1 MPGMLELILDYGTL
15 ILDHVIPD
23 FSQWSKEILGRST
36 VLILLVIYFAFD
48 YIQNILEYYN
58 DYLLLSNYYELGTF
72 SVLSHLI
79 TL

>member
-1 MPGMLELILDYGTL
+1 MLELILDYGTL
-15 ILDHVIPD
+15 ILDHMTPD